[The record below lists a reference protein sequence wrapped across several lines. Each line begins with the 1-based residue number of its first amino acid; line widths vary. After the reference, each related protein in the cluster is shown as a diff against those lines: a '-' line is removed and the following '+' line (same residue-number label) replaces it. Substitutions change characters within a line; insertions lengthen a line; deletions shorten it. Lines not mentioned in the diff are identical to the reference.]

1 MKSIIALNN
10 QTVADLCVIATGG
23 LSYLPE
29 FCRINSITAD
39 QTPVIGKAY
48 YYDYIE
54 NLNVVSALAQSTQQ
68 PATADTPAT
77 PVFPIEH
84 LYAAGNGINISN
96 TNIISADVDG
106 ETIVF
111 NENGKLKAVADTDS
125 AVAECK
131 AYTDAA
137 DADLQTQI
145 NNNTDVLATILGK
158 EQNETLA
165 DLQTKYNALATG
177 YKTVY
182 GALTKLISFLESTDA
197 VDTTI
202 NKWKEIEDFLTGITD
217 TDTLTGIIQNAT
229 AGLVSSSELS
239 FEKTILTN
247 NITLAQ
253 NGYAN
258 TTATIYKNAYAAFVK
273 LDISASYSYAP
284 TEPLLIDLGIKL
296 REPQSLT
303 VSFFDG
309 NNKYCPLTV
318 YNNGK
323 VYPVYTINSGS
334 YSVTFFALLDTSVS

>member
-10 QTVADLCVIATGG
+10 QTIADLCIIATGG
-23 LSYLPE
+23 LNYLPE
-29 FCRINSITAD
+29 FCRINGVTAD
-39 QTPVIGKAY
+39 ETPVIGKAY

-54 NLNVVSALAQSTQQ
+54 DSTVVAALAQSTQQ

-106 ETIVF
+106 ESIIF
-111 NENGKLKAVADTDS
+111 DEHGKLKAVADTDS

-131 AYTDAA
+131 AYTD
-137 DADLQTQI
+137 
-145 NNNTDVLATILGK
+145 NNTDVLAAILGK

-217 TDTLTGIIQNAT
+217 TDTLTGIIQDAT
-229 AGLVSSSELS
+229 ADKVSSSELS

-247 NITLAQ
+247 NIRLGQ
-253 NGYAN
+253 YDYAN

-273 LDISASYSYAP
+273 LDISAAYSSAP
-284 TEPLLIDLGIKL
+284 TAPLLINLGIALK
-296 REPQSLT
+296 ESQHLT
-303 VSFFDG
+303 VSFFAG
-309 NNKYCPLTV
+309 TNKWFPLTV
-318 YNNGK
+318 NKDGK
-323 VYPVYTINSGS
+323 VYPDYTVISGS
-334 YSVTFFALLDTSVS
+334 YSVTFFALLDTSAS